1 MAYEN
6 VRSTGIVTVE
16 ENNEWRFGNHTDD
29 GTVSVTLDLSTFNVK
44 DETKRDKYLTGLGD
58 KATTIWIKSGIPLAK
73 ITASGAYG
81 PYDPNATDGRQNKI
95 AGLLES
101 MVEISVTFGGW
112 DVVNGANVGMRY
124 RGDIIKSKLP
134 VVPADGAVWGGSFFD
149 IEDDTVTPLSNAS
162 ATSGPSTPT
171 TITAANITDASAVG
185 RSILTASDAA
195 AARTAIG
202 RGHQLLR
209 RLLQQPEGQA
219 DDSPRLYAASRHGE
233 RARRCQA
240 GDSRAER
247 HRGGHRDR
255 AQDRR
260 RRQVTNPTTLISP
273 PIVAG
278 FRIPERN
285 PQ

>member
-29 GTVSVTLDLSTFNVK
+29 GTVSVILDLSTFNVNDK
-44 DETKRDKYLTGLGD
+44 TKRDKYLTGLGD

-73 ITASGAYG
+73 ITASGEYG

-162 ATSGPSTPT
+162 ATSNITVPATV
-171 TITAANITDASAVG
+171 TAANITDASTVG
-185 RSILTASDAA
+185 RSSH
-195 AARTAIG
+195 RH
-202 RGHQLLR
+202 RRRHRQLEFR

-219 DDSPRLYAASRHGE
+219 DDSPRLHAGRRHGE
-233 RARRCQA
+233 RARRRQA
-240 GDSRAER
+240 GDHRGGR
-247 HRGGHRDR
+247 QRGGHRDR
-255 AQDRR
+255 TQGIRH
-260 RRQVTNPTTLISP
+260 RQVTNPTTLISP

-278 FRIPERN
+278 FRISERN

>member
-29 GTVSVTLDLSTFNVK
+29 GTVPVTLDLSTFNVK

-162 ATSGPSTPT
+162 ATAYTLPAATANALGGVKQV
-171 TITAANITDASAVG
+171 TIAASATAADIVTALKASGIAK
-185 RSILTASDAA
+185 
-195 AARTAIG
+195 
-202 RGHQLLR
+202 
-209 RLLQQPEGQA
+209 
-219 DDSPRLYAASRHGE
+219 
-233 RARRCQA
+233 
-240 GDSRAER
+240 
-247 HRGGHRDR
+247 
-255 AQDRR
+255 
-260 RRQVTNPTTLISP
+260 
-273 PIVAG
+273 
-278 FRIPERN
+278 
-285 PQ
+285 

>member
-112 DVVNGANVGMRY
+112 NVVNGANVGMRY

-162 ATSGPSTPT
+162 ANPGASTPT
-171 TITAANITDASAVG
+171 TITAANITDASTVG
-185 RSILTASDAA
+185 RSILTANDAA
-195 AARTAIG
+195 TARTAIG
-202 RGHQLLR
+202 AGTSSFNGSYNSLTDKPTIPPAYTL
-209 RLLQQPEGQA
+209 P
-219 DDSPRLYAASRHGE
+219 AAT
-233 RARRCQA
+233 ANA
-240 GDSRAER
+240 L
-247 HRGGHRDR
+247 GGVK
-255 AQDRR
+255 
-260 RRQVTNPTTLISP
+260 QVTLESNATAAD
-273 PIVAG
+273 IVTALKTAG
-278 FRIPERN
+278 VAK
-285 PQ
+285 